1 MTTVMKEPN
10 SERGKQGMRI
20 YFQGL
25 HEWDTSR
32 LVDLVLSVEPGQ
44 ELIDETGA
52 LTSLDGRNKWT
63 VDMSGLILAPALV
76 DPHVHFRDPGQ
87 VEKEDMK
94 SGSAAAA
101 AGGYGQVLIMP
112 NTDPPLDGESR
123 MSDGRTPV
131 EYLQSYE
138 NNQGWSLPVRYALC
152 VAASKKRAGLEPSN
166 PAYWSP
172 YLPQGEATR
181 SNPGAA
187 AHPILAISDDGA
199 ALTDLILE
207 AVARN
212 ARNSGIPI
220 LDHCEH
226 HESGLIHEGSISR
239 QLRLPGIPS
248 STELA
253 IVQRDID
260 LAARTGTH
268 IHLQHVST
276 REAFQAIRQA
286 KRQGLPVTCETAPH
300 YLVLSD
306 EDVPTLGSLA
316 KMNPP
321 LRSKSD
327 QEATLEAVADG
338 TVDMIATDHAPHTSA
353 DKSLGMAKA
362 PNGVIGLETA
372 YGVCNQ
378 ALVKTGLISQEY
390 LIELMSLAPA
400 RLIGTPVT
408 RIENLPHR
416 GSSRPGPGR
425 GGEPGKCQRLPHAG
439 ETRTAS
445 TPLIDLR
452 ACGAYSQS
460 GANLVILDPDQEWVV
475 DPSRFHSK
483 ARNTPFGG
491 MTLTGRVMA
500 TIKDSQLVFSRLPAE
515 SIHLEGRNPGK
526 ER

>member
-52 LTSLDGRNKWT
+52 LTSLDGRNNWT

-199 ALTDLILE
+199 ALTDPILE

-239 QLRLPGIPS
+239 QLGLPGIPS

-260 LAARTGTH
+260 LASRTGTH

-286 KRQGLPVTCETAPH
+286 KSQGLPVTCETAPH

-321 LRSKSD
+321 LRSKAD

-338 TVDMIATDHAPHTSA
+338 TVDMIATDHAPHTIA
-353 DKSLGMAKA
+353 DKSLGMDKA

-378 ALVKTGLISQEY
+378 ALVRTGLISPHA

-400 RLIGTPVT
+400 RLMGTPVT
-408 RIENLPHR
+408 RIEDLPHR
-416 GSSRPGPGR
+416 RPDSGRGGDPGR
-425 GGEPGKCQRLPHAG
+425 GERQFPAGVSHA
-439 ETRTAS
+439 TS
-445 TPLIDLR
+445 TPLIDLSVS
-452 ACGAYSQS
+452 GDDSQS
-460 GANLVILDPDQEWVV
+460 GADLVIMDPAQEWIV

-491 MTLTGRVMA
+491 MTLTGRIMA
-500 TIKDSQLVFSRLPAE
+500 TIKGSHLVFSRLPTE
-515 SIHLEGRNPGK
+515 VIHPEVRNPGK